1 MNSEQIYLKY
11 LFTEWNANNMSQ
23 SQHFMTDLLVS
34 SLMTDGGLEISL
46 QAAVK
51 GLIYLN
57 LLVEVMRP

>member
-1 MNSEQIYLKY
+1 MFFFSPEFF
-11 LFTEWNANNMSQ
+11 FTEWNANNMSQ

-57 LLVEVMRP
+57 SFIF